1 MNNRKCCVYQIY
13 NNKGDAIY
21 IGVSVNPNTR
31 LHTHLRKKEWA
42 EEVSTI
48 NINWYESEL
57 EAIKNESMLVF
68 NLKPKYNIRLTDK
81 EENKPKGV
89 KIKDRCK
96 TDLAK
101 LCWRIIEDEG
111 GINYIFKKYKEKP
124 IGFDYSHLSC
134 FLIRGSI
141 PNGVFPA
148 TTARNV
154 CSFFYSKSGEFRRIL
169 ELSNPR
175 LSNTIKILKDL

>member
-96 TDLAK
+96 SKVVHFSFLCRRYLNIFPTK
-101 LCWRIIEDEG
+101 LITKSNIMAS
-111 GINYIFKKYKEKP
+111 NHQALYIKA
-124 IGFDYSHLSC
+124 
-134 FLIRGSI
+134 
-141 PNGVFPA
+141 V
-148 TTARNV
+148 V
-154 CSFFYSKSGEFRRIL
+154 
-169 ELSNPR
+169 
-175 LSNTIKILKDL
+175 